1 MILYGAGGH
10 GKVIYD
16 RLMKSGIAVQCVFDD
31 NPDIRSFVN
40 QEIVHTYNPKLHQ
53 GEPLLISIGSNEVRR
68 NLSARISHTFGVFI
82 DLTAVVSDFSRI
94 EEGSMVLI
102 NTVIQ
107 AESIIGKHSI
117 INTSAVIEHDVQI
130 GNYAHVGPGAVICG
144 GAILGN
150 GTFVG
155 ANATVLPGIKIGDW
169 AVVGA
174 GSVVTKNISAGAI
187 VAGNPAKPLNR
198 Q

>member
-10 GKVIYD
+10 AKVIYD
-16 RLMKSGIAVQCVFDD
+16 RLKKSDKAVLCVFDD

-40 QEIVHTYNPKLHQ
+40 QEIVYTYNPKLHQ
-53 GEPLLISIGSNEVRR
+53 DELLLISIGSNEIRSK
-68 NLSARISHTFGVFI
+68 LSVKISHAFGTFI
-82 DLTAVVSDFSRI
+82 DHTAVVSNSSKI
-94 EEGSMVLI
+94 GGGSMVLT
-102 NTVIQ
+102 NSVIQ

-117 INTSAVIEHDVQI
+117 INTSTVIEHDVLI
-130 GNYAHVGPGAVICG
+130 GDFVHVGPGAVICG
-144 GAILGN
+144 GAVLGN
-150 GTFVG
+150 GAFVG

-169 AVVGA
+169 AIVGA